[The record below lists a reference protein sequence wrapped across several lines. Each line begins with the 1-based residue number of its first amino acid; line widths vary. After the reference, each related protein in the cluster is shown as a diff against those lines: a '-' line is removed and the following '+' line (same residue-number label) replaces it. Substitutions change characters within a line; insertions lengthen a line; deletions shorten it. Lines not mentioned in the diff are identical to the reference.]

1 MVPYLQLP
9 ATHVY
14 LSSLQISEMR
24 CVSNGEVIIFLRLD
38 PLFTFSLSVS
48 NFFILPATQA

>member
-9 ATHVY
+9 AIHVY

-24 CVSNGEVIIFLRLD
+24 CVSNGEVIIFLTLD